1 MKIGKM
7 VHVFL
12 IASAITTISC
22 EKDDTADK
30 ADKELYDMAIET
42 VGFTWYKKSDALLEK
57 SIGSGHSQPLL
68 RTRYNEVA
76 AASLD
81 ENGKIMGNAM
91 FAEGSLIVKE
101 LYADESTLSQYAI
114 LYKRNNSEFSDKD
127 GWEWGYMNA
136 KGDVIESVSKKG
148 NSCISCHTQEGS
160 IDHMLMN
167 KYFP

>member
-1 MKIGKM
+1 MKMKIGKM

-42 VGFTWYKKSDALLEK
+42 VGFTWYKN
-57 SIGSGHSQPLL
+57 
-68 RTRYNEVA
+68 NEVA